1 MNRWPCVDFVKLT
14 DEVRQPQC
22 GPKELTILGGR
33 CAENDLRG
41 LLQEWNL
48 AEMPFRVWEYC
59 SEIVFEK
66 GTIPQNIALL
76 ERGRVFG
83 EGGDLMLRRNGIDF
97 QWRFIGPAGI
107 TEPTT
112 DYEPQNYWKANIN
125 VLFHKNE
132 ETSLLWGK
140 WNGEQWIEDRV
151 GAAKLNYPVT
161 GQSKDERVQLNYK
174 TFSRVGQVEFVWYT
188 GMSLWKGFGND

>member
-1 MNRWPCVDFVKLT
+1 MNRWPCVDFVKLS

-33 CAENDLRG
+33 CAESDLKG
-41 LLQEWNL
+41 LLQQWNL
-48 AEMPFRVWEYC
+48 AEMPFRIWEYC

-66 GTIPQNIALL
+66 SKIPQNFALL

-97 QWRFIGPAGI
+97 DWRFIGPSGI
-107 TEPTT
+107 TEPTA
-112 DYEPQNYWKANIN
+112 DYEPQNYWKTNIN
-125 VLFHKNE
+125 VMFHKNE

-151 GAAKLNYPVT
+151 GAAKLDYPV
-161 GQSKDERVQLNYK
+161 KNPEKEKRLQLNYK
-174 TFSRVGQVEFVWYT
+174 TFTRAGIVEFVWFT
-188 GMSLWKGFGND
+188 GLSEWEG